1 MAAREKKGAR
11 LSEQARRGRIEIGG
25 GDRRGMEEGVGEAG
39 SGGGS
44 EGLGF
49 LYKFWFGSRAAAL
62 NGTKM
67 LAE

>member
-1 MAAREKKGAR
+1 M
-11 LSEQARRGRIEIGG
+11 
-25 GDRRGMEEGVGEAG
+25 RRGMEEGGGEAG
-39 SGGGS
+39 SEGGS

-49 LYKFWFGSRAAAL
+49 LYKFRFGSRAAAL